1 MSKINRVGPWGHFGS
16 ADVRPFEPAPIDVT
30 SPLLDT
36 YPVNCAIS
44 NWPNQVWKAK
54 FGRSGQP
61 TTGIPSRGVVDF
73 NTELFVTSRTA
84 FIILNFCY
92 QATQDF
98 FININWIVSQTE
110 GQVSRNLEW
119 SNETIEGID
128 YSFNNSI
135 PSNGELSCE
144 IKATT
149 FGRFRCRIQ
158 GYSDNTESVT
168 LTASLSNT

>member
-1 MSKINRVGPWGHFGS
+1 MSRINRVGPWGHFGS
-16 ADVRPFEPAPIDVT
+16 LDVRPFEPTPVDVT
-30 SPLLDT
+30 SPLLST

-54 FGRSGQP
+54 FTRSAQP
-61 TTGIPSRGVVDF
+61 STGIPSRGVVDL
-73 NTELFVTSRTA
+73 NTELSVAGRTA

-98 FININWIVSQTE
+98 SLDINWTISETQ
-110 GQVSRNLEW
+110 GQVARNLEW

-128 YSFNNSI
+128 YSYNNSI
-135 PSNGELSCE
+135 PSSGKLTCE

-149 FGRFRCRIQ
+149 FGRFRCRVQ

-168 LTASLSNT
+168 LVTSLSNT